1 MRSVLRSALVVLV
14 LAAAALLSGCAAA
27 LLTGGAAAG
36 AGAVAYVQGEL
47 SQVHAAAFDRTWA
60 ASVAAM
66 KQMEFKGVTDKRD
79 SLGGTI
85 EARRADDTA
94 VTVKVER
101 AGPDATRVKVRVG
114 TFGDRPASEAI
125 QARITKNLGGK

>member
-1 MRSVLRSALVVLV
+1 MRSVRRSGIVVLGFT
-14 LAAAALLSGCAAA
+14 AAALLSGCAAA
-27 LLTGGAAAG
+27 LITGGAAAG

-47 SQVHAAAFDRTWA
+47 SQVHGATFDRTWA

-94 VTVKVER
+94 VTVKVEP
-101 AGPDATRVKVRVG
+101 AGPDATRVKVRIG

-125 QARITKNLGGK
+125 QTHIAKNLGGK